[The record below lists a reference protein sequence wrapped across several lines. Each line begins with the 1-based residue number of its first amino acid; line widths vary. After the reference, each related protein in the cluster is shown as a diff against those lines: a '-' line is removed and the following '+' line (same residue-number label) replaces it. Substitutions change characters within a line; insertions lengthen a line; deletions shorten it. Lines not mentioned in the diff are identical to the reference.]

1 MADLEQIAERFERDG
16 FVFPVPV
23 ISRAAANGVRLRFL
37 KTRREAER
45 DPRIANFLS
54 YKANV
59 AYRWVDEFVHR
70 SALLDVVAA
79 VLGPD
84 LLLWSCSFVCK
95 DPRSSGRYSWH
106 QDATYWGMTPPV
118 GLTVWLALGDVGPH
132 NGGMSFIPGA
142 HTYGQLA
149 HTNTFAADIMLPRGQ
164 QICELPHPERA
175 TALQLASGEAS
186 FHGVFTPHASG
197 PNGSDDYRVGCAMV
211 FIPPHVKNQTLRESA
226 MLVRGTDRH
235 GNFEFEP
242 RPRADLDDDAVA
254 AHGTAMRRMATWQN
268 EQKLTK
274 RA

>member
-1 MADLEQIAERFERDG
+1 MADPDQIAERFERDG

-23 ISRAAANGVRLRFL
+23 LSREAADEARHRFL

-45 DPRIANFLS
+45 DPRIADYLN

-59 AYRWVDEFVHR
+59 AYRWVDLLVHR
-70 SALLDVVAA
+70 PALLDVVAA

-95 DPRSSGRYSWH
+95 DPRSPGRYSWH

-118 GLTVWLALGDVGPH
+118 GLTVWLALGDVGQR

-142 HTYGQLA
+142 HARGQLA
-149 HTNTFAADIMLPRGQ
+149 HTNTFADDIMLPRGQ
-164 QICELPHPERA
+164 QIDDLPEPERA
-175 TALQLASGEAS
+175 VALQLASGEAS

-235 GNFEFEP
+235 GNFELEP

-254 AHGTAMRRMATWQN
+254 AHGAAMKRMATWQN
-268 EQKLTK
+268 EQELTK
-274 RA
+274 QA